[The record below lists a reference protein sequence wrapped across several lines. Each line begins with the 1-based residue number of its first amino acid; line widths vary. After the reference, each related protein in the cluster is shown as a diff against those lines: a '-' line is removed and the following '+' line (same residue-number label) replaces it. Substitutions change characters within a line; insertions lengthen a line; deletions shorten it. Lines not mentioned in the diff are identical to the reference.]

1 VRTPMG
7 NGARPGEQV
16 AGGPLL
22 VGARAVLAMRSWAR
36 TAAWGENCG
45 RTARIIPA

>member
-1 VRTPMG
+1 VRTPIG
-7 NGARPGEQV
+7 NGARPGEHV

-22 VGARAVLAMRSWAR
+22 VSTRAVLALRSWAR
-36 TAAWGENCG
+36 SVAWGENCG